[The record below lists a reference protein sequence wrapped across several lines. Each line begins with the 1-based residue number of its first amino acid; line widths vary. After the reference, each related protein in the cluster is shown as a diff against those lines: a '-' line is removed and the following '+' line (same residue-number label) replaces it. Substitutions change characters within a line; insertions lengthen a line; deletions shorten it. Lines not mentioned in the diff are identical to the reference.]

1 MLVICCAA
9 PTAEA
14 QQPRQPRPSPAQT
27 AAIECAKQLGARY
40 DAQRRMWIMETDER
54 YATFKD
60 QAFRD
65 CVARRTRGPRGTV
78 NLPTVY
84 LD

>member
-1 MLVICCAA
+1 MLVICCTA

-14 QQPRQPRPSPAQT
+14 QQPRKQRPSPAQ
-27 AAIECAKQLGARY
+27 AAAVECAKQLGARY

-54 YATFKD
+54 YATLKD

-65 CVARRTRGPRGTV
+65 CVARRTGGPRGTV